1 MDRKIVVMLTVDADD
16 DLPNIVQLDQ
26 QESKVITPL
35 VRALIR
41 HYEELEELE
50 ERPPN
55 PPGWTDYTVDG
66 YSFSLKPDG
75 NGGLT
80 VTRNFD

>member
-1 MDRKIVVMLTVDADD
+1 MDRKIVIMLTVDADD

-41 HYEELEELE
+41 HYEELEKLS
-50 ERPPN
+50 PN
-55 PPGWTDYTVDG
+55 PPGWKDFAVDG
-66 YSFSLKPDG
+66 YQFSLRPDG

-80 VTRNFD
+80 VTRNYD

>member
-1 MDRKIVVMLTVDADD
+1 MDRKIVVMLTVSDDD

-26 QESKVITPL
+26 PESKVIAPL
-35 VRALIR
+35 IRALIR
-41 HYEELEELE
+41 HYEELEE
-50 ERPPN
+50 RPPD
-55 PPGWTDYTVDG
+55 PPGWTDYIVDG

-80 VTRNFD
+80 VTRNYD

>member
-26 QESKVITPL
+26 PESKVITPL

-41 HYEELEELE
+41 HYEDMEDIEA
-50 ERPPN
+50 P
-55 PPGWTDYTVDG
+55 PPGWKDFAVDG
-66 YSFSLKPDG
+66 YQFSLRPDG
-75 NGGLT
+75 NGGLQ
-80 VTRNFD
+80 VGRNYD

>member
-1 MDRKIVVMLTVDADD
+1 MDRKIVVMLTVSADD

-26 QESKVITPL
+26 PESKVITPL
-35 VRALIR
+35 IRALIR
-41 HYEELEELE
+41 HYKKLEQLE
-50 ERPPN
+50 AN
-55 PPGWTDYTVDG
+55 PPAWKDYTVDG
-66 YSFSLKPDG
+66 YRFSLKPDG

>member
-1 MDRKIVVMLTVDADD
+1 MDRKIVIMLTVDADD

-26 QESKVITPL
+26 PESKVITPL
-35 VRALIR
+35 IRALIR
-41 HYEELEELE
+41 HYEDMEDIEA
-50 ERPPN
+50 P
-55 PPGWTDYTVDG
+55 PPGWKDYNTDG
-66 YSFSLKPDG
+66 YQFSLRPDG

>member
-16 DLPNIVQLDQ
+16 DLPNIVQLDRPN
-26 QESKVITPL
+26 SDAITPL

-41 HYEELEELE
+41 HDEQLEELE
-50 ERPPN
+50 AS
-55 PPGWTDYTVDG
+55 PPGWKDYNTDG
-66 YSFSLKPDG
+66 YQFSLRPDG

-80 VTRNFD
+80 VSRNTPE

>member
-1 MDRKIVVMLTVDADD
+1 MDRKIVIMLTVDADD

-26 QESKVITPL
+26 PESKVITPL

-41 HYEELEELE
+41 HYEEVE
-50 ERPPN
+50 ERPD
-55 PPGWTDYTVDG
+55 PPGWKDFNTDG
-66 YSFSLKPDG
+66 YSFSLRPDG

-80 VTRNFD
+80 VTRNYD